1 MMKPL
6 VKQTWE
12 QINIGEASIVS
23 LVALKPPPESPL
35 PPPPESPP
43 LLSQVPPAT
52 RRPRADPQSSTEGYF
67 EWRIGAAAELLPHV
81 KP

>member
-23 LVALKPPPESPL
+23 LVALKPPPESP
-35 PPPPESPP
+35 P

-52 RRPRADPQSSTEGYF
+52 RHPRADPQSSTEGYF
-67 EWRIGAAAELLPHV
+67 EWRIGAAVELLPHV